1 VVRELNELTLW
12 LEEIYDSD
20 PQGLHEVWR
29 ELVSAMDSCSTGT
42 APLDVMESYK
52 VLVPSSLQ
60 CRTLDKPLTFCSS
73 SSRPVT
79 FLGLPK
85 DRCDELLG
93 SLLNT
98 VFANFRACSRPEE
111 FLARAAENTKKSETS
126 EQKIILIGASNLFR
140 ANRHFDDPEF
150 IFENHSIPGWTP
162 TIENV
167 KKLSDIVS
175 DKAKGNVALVFDI
188 LGNSSIRFEQYDGT
202 TALPFKSNGKF
213 HLGGKITTT
222 PLGIFKKVIELV
234 LPILKSKGDRP
245 CVILPPLPRYLFQ
258 RCCNDSSHC
267 TNAGE
272 KNFPETLLSGFIQL
286 RNELIRCLVQHGLT
300 NFKVLDVC
308 CATTCTTTSNLPDRV
323 NGLRNVFA
331 EDGVHLTPNGYNN
344 LAKWSISCLKTL
356 LVDKP
361 KVEKKH
367 TFFWRG
373 YRSPHG
379 SRANNSVHP
388 TRGWGGGS
396 VRGLN
401 TVRGRGVLGR
411 RRSRS
416 RIFHPYKRW

>member
-150 IFENHSIPGWTP
+150 IFENHSVPGWTP
-162 TIENV
+162 TNENV
-167 KKLSDIVS
+167 KKLSETVS

-234 LPILKSKGDRP
+234 LPILKSNGERP
-245 CVILPPLPRYLFQ
+245 CVIVPPLPRYLFQ

-272 KNFPETLLSGFIQL
+272 QNFPETLLSGFIQQ
-286 RNELIRCLVQHGLT
+286 RNELIRCLVQNGLT

-308 CATTCTTTSNLPDRV
+308 CATTCTTTSNLPDRI

-344 LAKWSISCLKTL
+344 LAKRTISCLKTL
-356 LVDKP
+356 LVEKP
-361 KVEKKH
+361 KIEKNIPFSGEAIVAH
-367 TFFWRG
+367 TALGQTTSFAQRE
-373 YRSPHG
+373 
-379 SRANNSVHP
+379 V
-388 TRGWGGGS
+388 
-396 VRGLN
+396 GLADPFAA
-401 TVRGRGVLGR
+401 TT
-411 RRSRS
+411 
-416 RIFHPYKRW
+416 